1 MLYLFEELF
10 LLSLDEEN
18 GNILSFVKKPFAYGI
33 AGAILSELVFQ
44 DKVQLNDKHRL
55 VLKNADPIGDEILDE
70 ALHELKQVEKPHRP
84 AYWISQFNQKKKK
97 LREQLGTRLAN
108 KGLLHQDDKRFFW
121 IYNEEEIDHPTAP
134 LKYKMKAALRDK
146 ILSTEP
152 NDARSLALLKV
163 ISASGLSDLIFT
175 RDEHNLATRTINEKV
190 IRIALENPVLQTI
203 EEIGQAVATCLEDEL
218 D

>member
-70 ALHELKQVEKPHRP
+70 ALHELKRWRNPTARLIGSASLIKKRKSYANSWGLAWQTKVCCIRMINVSSG
-84 AYWISQFNQKKKK
+84 YTTKKK
-97 LREQLGTRLAN
+97 LTTQQPR
-108 KGLLHQDDKRFFW
+108 
-121 IYNEEEIDHPTAP
+121 
-134 LKYKMKAALRDK
+134 
-146 ILSTEP
+146 
-152 NDARSLALLKV
+152 
-163 ISASGLSDLIFT
+163 
-175 RDEHNLATRTINEKV
+175 
-190 IRIALENPVLQTI
+190 
-203 EEIGQAVATCLEDEL
+203 
-218 D
+218 